1 MMTNEIKRAYIGSD
15 DYMLETSSTLQSL
28 FVTNVADFTAL
39 DTTLTLAYGTT
50 WLNAI
55 NAAGTVVRD
64 SQVKD
69 ILAQRTNAV
78 LAQMELCKLKY
89 NEVKYFATKVFP
101 KDRARQAEFGT
112 DTYMEAR
119 QSHSKMISFLDEMH
133 KACVKYQAQLIA
145 GGLSAIKIADIQ
157 TLRTNLQNL
166 NTSQEGY
173 IRARPVLTQDRI
185 TVLNNCYNIT
195 KTIIEAAQ
203 VIYYNDIARRQQ
215 YVYLPSQ
222 EADDSEIIELTISS
236 PIPVLLK
243 TQPYSPTRQYNI
255 VNNGPAAVEFYISND
270 PLATTLLV
278 PLNPGDILP
287 FTAAQLGTEG
297 SNLYARLIAGPNT
310 SAQIEVE
317 IMEE

>member
-1 MMTNEIKRAYIGSD
+1 MSEIIVRAYNGSD
-15 DYMLETSSTLQSL
+15 DYMVETSATLQSL
-28 FVTNVADFTAL
+28 FVTNIADFTAF
-39 DTTLTLAYGTT
+39 DTTLTIAYGTT

-78 LAQMELCKLKY
+78 LTQMELCKIKY
-89 NEVKYFATKVFP
+89 NEVKYFANKVFP
-101 KDRARQAEFGT
+101 KDKARQAEFGT
-112 DTYMEAR
+112 DTYLQAR
-119 QSHSKMISFLDEMH
+119 QSQSKMISFLDEMH
-133 KACVKYQAQLIA
+133 KACVKYQTQLVA
-145 GGLSAIKIADIQ
+145 GGLSATKIAAIQ
-157 TLRTNLQNL
+157 TLRTDLQNL

-185 TVLNNCYNIT
+185 VVLNNCFNIT

-243 TQPYSPTRQYNI
+243 TQAYNPTRQYNLA
-255 VNNGPAAVEFYISND
+255 NNGPATVEFYISND
-270 PLATTLLV
+270 PLAMSIIV
-278 PLNPGDILP
+278 ALNPGDNLP

-297 SNLYARLIAGPNT
+297 NNLYARLIAGPET

-317 IMEE
+317 IME

>member
-28 FVTNVADFTAL
+28 FVTNVADFTAF

-78 LAQMELCKLKY
+78 LTQMELCHIKY
-89 NEVKYFATKVFP
+89 NEAKYFANKVFP
-101 KDRARQAEFGT
+101 KDKARQAEFGT
-112 DTYMEAR
+112 DTYLQAR
-119 QSHSKMISFLDEMH
+119 QSQSKMISFLDEMH
-133 KACVKYQAQLIA
+133 KACVKYQTQLVA
-145 GGLSAIKIADIQ
+145 GGLSATKIAAIQ
-157 TLRTNLQNL
+157 TLRTDLQNL

-185 TVLNNCYNIT
+185 VVLNNCFNIT

-243 TQPYSPTRQYNI
+243 TQAYNPTRQYNLA
-255 VNNGPAAVEFYISND
+255 NNGPATVEFYISND
-270 PLATTLLV
+270 PLAMSIIV
-278 PLNPGDILP
+278 ALNPGDNLP

-297 SNLYARLIAGPNT
+297 NNLYARLIAGPET

-317 IMEE
+317 IME